1 MEEYYRYFLAVHIIF
16 VVSWMAGLFY
26 GVRLFIYHTEA
37 NDRPEIEKNIL
48 QREFEKIEGRLWNII
63 TIPAMCLTIVA
74 GALMLYTRPVYLELP
89 WMQVKLGFV
98 ALLIGY
104 HFICQNIMKQLRK
117 GVFKYSSTQLR
128 LWNEVATILL
138 VAIVFTVILK
148 SAVDWVYGL
157 IGLIAFSAAI
167 MTAVKSINGIAKKT
181 INNLKKHCADEKKA
195 THYIIICFISEF
207 KR

>member
-37 NDRPEIEKNIL
+37 NDRPEVEKNIL
-48 QREFEKIEGRLWNII
+48 QKEFEKIEGRLWNII
-63 TIPAMCLTIVA
+63 TIPAMLLTVLA
-74 GALMLYTRPVYLELP
+74 GSLMLYTRPYLLDES

-98 ALLIGY
+98 VLLLIY
-104 HFICQNIMKQLRK
+104 HFICQNIMKQLRN
-117 GVFKYSSTQLR
+117 GIFKFSSNQLR

-157 IGLIAFSAAI
+157 IGLIAFSVII
-167 MTAVKSINGIAKKT
+167 MTAVKIYKRYR
-181 INNLKKHCADEKKA
+181 EKK
-195 THYIIICFISEF
+195 
-207 KR
+207 